1 MLDDAD
7 ILRRTLESTPVGLY
21 VVDRD
26 RKILLWSDGAERIT
40 GYRRQEVIGQSCKDG
55 ILIHCDQSG
64 ACLCDKGCTLSA
76 ALLNGRAPEAILFLK
91 HRHGHRV
98 PVRVHSVA
106 IRNGRGAVIGALQAF
121 HEQTVVTRNVGPN
134 GSATLTTQTHAS
146 SVVPTRPL
154 TLALLRE
161 ALAAS
166 RAQMIGC
173 GVACIQVAQFQ
184 EFKSTHALAAAN
196 QIMDSIAGTI
206 REMLRQADL
215 VGRWSESQLLVVLPG
230 CQTAALEAVATRL
243 ARLAHQARIRW
254 WGDDLSANVWIGAVM
269 ARPDETPDEVAAR
282 AAKAAEACA
291 QRSANE
297 DVVLIEN

>member
-1 MLDDAD
+1 MLDDVED
-7 ILRRTLESTPVGLY
+7 LRRTLESTPIGLY
-21 VVDRD
+21 AVDRD

-40 GYRRQEVIGQSCKDG
+40 GYLRQEVIGHSCKDG
-55 ILIHCDQSG
+55 ILIHCDHSG
-64 ACLCDKGCTLSA
+64 ACLCDTNCALSA

-98 PVRVHSVA
+98 PVRVHTVA
-106 IRNGRGAVIGALQAF
+106 IRNGRGAVVGALQAF
-121 HEQTVVTRNVGPN
+121 HEQTVVTRSVGPS
-134 GSATLTTQTHAS
+134 GTSTLVTQTHAS

-154 TLALLRE
+154 TVALLRE

-173 GVACIQVAQFQ
+173 GVACIQIARFE
-184 EFKSTHALAAAN
+184 EFRSSHALTAAN
-196 QIMDSIAGTI
+196 QIMDSISGTV
-206 REMLRQADL
+206 RQMLRQADL

-230 CQTAALEAVATRL
+230 CQSAALEAVATRL
-243 ARLAHQARIRW
+243 ARIAHQSRIRW

-269 ARPDETPDEVAAR
+269 AHPDESHEAVAAR
-282 AAKAAEACA
+282 AIKAAEACA
-291 QRSANE
+291 QRSAVD